1 MTRRPFR
8 PVATAL
14 LVAAA
19 TWLASPPRDAA
30 GQAGAAQA
38 AVAPGPA
45 QVQLKTAFARQ
56 LEALADRVDG
66 VVSYAVVDVS
76 SGDRFARLD
85 TELLPTASTIKI
97 AVLYELFRQAE
108 EGRIALDEPQPL
120 SPAARAG
127 GAGILQEL
135 RTPVLSLRDLATL
148 MIVLSD
154 NTATNAVIDAIG
166 MDNVTRRMEGLGLT
180 GIRLRRR
187 MIDLEAARRGDE
199 NVATAADLASLLG
212 AIRRGEGLNPTS
224 RAALLEI
231 LRKRKSTPLTRAI
244 PPGVAVA
251 SKPGGLE
258 GVRVDAGYV
267 TVGGRPFIIVVMGAY
282 LADETAGDRT
292 IEEMSRAAF
301 HYFRRLAQGGA
312 YGRLLPP

>member
-8 PVATAL
+8 PAATAL
-14 LVAAA
+14 CVAAA
-19 TWLASPPRDAA
+19 LWLACPPRDAA
-30 GQAGAAQA
+30 GQTAA
-38 AVAPGPA
+38 APGPVQA
-45 QVQLKTAFARQ
+45 QLRAAFARQ
-56 LEALADRVDG
+56 LDALADRVDG

-120 SPAARAG
+120 SPDVRVG

-135 RTPVLSLRDLATL
+135 RSPVLSLRDLATL

-154 NTATNAVIDAIG
+154 NTATNAVIDAVG
-166 MDNVTRRMEGLGLT
+166 MDNVTRRMEGLGLK

-199 NVATAADLASLLG
+199 NVATAADLASLLD

-231 LRKRKSTPLTRAI
+231 LRKRKSTPLTRAV

-267 TVGGRPFIIVVMGAY
+267 TVDGRPFIMVVMGAY
-282 LADETAGDRT
+282 LADETAGDRA

-312 YGRLLPP
+312 HGRLLPP